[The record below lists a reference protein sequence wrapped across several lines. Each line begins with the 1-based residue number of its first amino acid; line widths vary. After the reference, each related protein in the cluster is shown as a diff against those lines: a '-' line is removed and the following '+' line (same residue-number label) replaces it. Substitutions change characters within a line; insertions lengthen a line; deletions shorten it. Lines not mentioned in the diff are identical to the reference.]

1 MRKLGNL
8 KIPYG
13 FLMNMKRCPN
23 YVFWA
28 LPLFILTSGCESKPP
43 PALSMASVRWVTY
56 KNENVGYT
64 LQYPVAYTLQNSQT
78 GRDILFRHNGFPA
91 MAINYTTKGEAD
103 ERGLWAD
110 HKAAG
115 EIKLASQSGK
125 QYIYNHYDGPFYM
138 RTVSYVIILD
148 SKFLALEFRTQNE
161 KADSLQQH
169 ILDSFAL
176 SR

>member
-1 MRKLGNL
+1 MRKFGNL
-8 KIPYG
+8 KIPYK
-13 FLMNMKRCPN
+13 FLMNMKRFPN
-23 YVFWA
+23 YVFFV
-28 LPLFILTSGCESKPP
+28 LPLFILTFGCESKPP
-43 PALSMASVRWVTY
+43 PVLSMASIRWGTY
-56 KNENVGYT
+56 KNERVGYT
-64 LQYPVAYTLQNSQT
+64 LQYPVAYILQLSQT

-115 EIKLASQSGK
+115 EIKLADQFGK

>member
-1 MRKLGNL
+1 MRKFGNL

-13 FLMNMKRCPN
+13 FLMNMKRFPN
-23 YVFWA
+23 YVF
-28 LPLFILTSGCESKPP
+28 LVLSLLVLTSGCESKPP
-43 PALSMASVRWVTY
+43 PALSMASVRWGTY

-64 LQYPVAYTLQNSQT
+64 LQYPVAYTLQTSQA
-78 GRDILFRHNGFPA
+78 GRDILFRYNGFPA

-115 EIKLASQSGK
+115 EIKLAGQSGK

-138 RTVSYVIILD
+138 QTVSYVIILD
-148 SKFLALEFRTQNE
+148 RKFLALEFRTQNE

-176 SR
+176 SK

>member
-13 FLMNMKRCPN
+13 FLMNIKRCPN

-64 LQYPVAYTLQNSQT
+64 LQYPVAYILQTSQT
-78 GRDILFRHNGFPA
+78 SRDILFRHNGFPA
-91 MAINYTTKGEAD
+91 LAINYTTKGEAD
-103 ERGLWAD
+103 ERGLWTD

-115 EIKLASQSGK
+115 KIKLAGQSGK

-138 RTVSYVIILD
+138 RTVSYVIELD
-148 SKFLALEFRTQNE
+148 SNFLALEFRTQTE
-161 KADSLQQH
+161 KTDSLQQH
-169 ILDSFAL
+169 ILDSFTL